1 MGSALYAKMFKQTL
15 KYDESKE
22 QDNPNFFK
30 KNEDYMA
37 DRKAI
42 DPFQKE
48 FNALQK
54 VNKTKTVDLNDPEQ
68 YRGEYNEYVNRK
80 TKGYTQ
86 DNSADG
92 MPNQKIP
99 ADPNNIMTY
108 NRFFKTKE
116 IARGGKRAVKALK
129 ELK

>member
-1 MGSALYAKMFKQTL
+1 MRSLIAKCDLSTKKKQAKPQGQGKRL
-15 KYDESKE
+15 E
-22 QDNPNFFK
+22 QV
-30 KNEDYMA
+30 NEDYMA